1 MNHWK
6 RTLAG
11 LLIVVSLT
19 TFSFA
24 CDWDTETLLE
34 ERSRFPTALEI
45 ILGKFPRH
53 TLAYYE
59 WRLKDRLK
67 KLESDPENDLM
78 LDDVAVSLEKLKR
91 YDEAI
96 AVVEKQ
102 LERNPDRYESLANL
116 GTIYIHDGQL
126 EEGLKW
132 IERAIEINPDAHFG
146 REKYQVFLVKY
157 VISCT
162 TDEGL
167 KLPLGRGRLRKM
179 NDNSLSQ
186 QRTFYRFLQN
196 EIHGDPKKYLSAEE
210 LQEATKGILGMM
222 RFSRHKSPIL
232 LEALGDLQQ
241 AHSADQL
248 AFRAYSSA
256 AQNVQDEAAKRDY
269 NALASRAISWSLQSL
284 NRGVDV
290 EVSEKQVADDFRQ
303 EQADANAWFAKL
315 AEDELKWIASDEPVD
330 LRFNEKYR
338 AIPEAIVTDHSA
350 EEAGNTY
357 VYRDPAKDT
366 LIIYATT
373 SGLLVITMFGLLVMY
388 IKRYARLRRQHTLLN
403 SNR

>member
-1 MNHWK
+1 MNHWEC
-6 RTLAG
+6 TLAG
-11 LLIVVSLT
+11 LLVVVFAATCSR
-19 TFSFA
+19 A

-59 WRLKDRLK
+59 WRLKDRLE

-91 YDEAI
+91 YDEGI
-96 AVVEKQ
+96 AVVRKQ

-126 EEGLKW
+126 TEGLKW
-132 IERAIEINPDAHFG
+132 IERAIEVNPDAHFG
-146 REKYQVFLVKY
+146 REKYQVILVKY
-157 VISCT
+157 VLSCT
-162 TDEGL
+162 TDDGL
-167 KLPLGRGRLRKM
+167 KLPLGRGRLQEDHDYPLHAK
-179 NDNSLSQ
+179 
-186 QRTFYRFLQN
+186 RTFYTFLRN
-196 EIHGDPKKYLSAEE
+196 ELHGDPNKFLSTEE

-222 RFSRHKSPIL
+222 RFSQHKSPIL

-284 NRGVDV
+284 NQGARV
-290 EVSEKQVADDFRQ
+290 EVSEKLVAEDFRK

-315 AEDELKWIASDEPVD
+315 AEDERKWIAAGEAVD
-330 LRFNEKYR
+330 LKFNEKYR
-338 AIPEAIVTDHSA
+338 AIPEAVVTDRSA
-350 EEAGNTY
+350 DEDAY

-366 LIIYATT
+366 FILYATLC
-373 SGLLVITMFGLLVMY
+373 GLLVITACAVLALFL
-388 IKRYARLRRQHTLLN
+388 KRVVRCHRQDALPE